1 MVIKLGVV
9 CSDVG
14 VDSDR
19 SLPKTIVL
27 HPNDQFEIAADVGSC
42 AVRRVF
48 RRGDMMRIRNLAT
61 RGHDL
66 CSWPRGGVSAN
77 DDAVPNIVT
86 IDRRDVVL
94 LRGDRIAWDGRE
106 AKLEKVVFGVFDN
119 TTRNRFYTKLN

>member
-77 DDAVPNIVT
+77 DAVRNIVT

>member
-48 RRGDMMRIRNLAT
+48 RRGDIMRIRNLAT
-61 RGHDL
+61 RDHDL
-66 CSWPRGGVSAN
+66 CSWRGGISAN
-77 DDAVPNIVT
+77 DVVPNIVT